1 VETYRL
7 TVEYEGTRYRGWQ
20 VQKNAKSVAGELLRA
35 LEVVGAPARELG
47 GSGRTDAGVHAL
59 AQTAHLRLAERR
71 DPEALRR
78 ALNAELAKDVH
89 VLALAPAPPRFHA
102 RHDAVS
108 RSYLYQLSRRRTA
121 FAKPFVWWIRERLDV
136 QAMGRAAALLPGRH
150 DFARFCERPAEQEST
165 ICHVESVTLAEAEA
179 LVLFRIVASHF
190 LWKMVRRLV
199 GALVRVG
206 TGQLGED
213 QLAALLAGGELPAGK
228 PRSGSSSSAPGLG
241 SAGTPAEWTAP
252 PSGLFLERVLYRGDP
267 PLGAPRPVT
276 PVALEPKASPLTPP
290 SPSSARAGRGPGRRP
305 RAGPRR

>member
-1 VETYRL
+1 VQSYRL

-20 VQKNAKSVAGELLRA
+20 VQKNARSVAGELLRA
-35 LEVVGAPARELG
+35 LEAVGAPVRELG

-59 AQTAHLRLAERR
+59 AQSAHLRLAERR

-102 RHDAVS
+102 RHDAVL

-121 FAKPFVWWIRERLDV
+121 FAKPFVWWVRDRLDL
-136 QAMGRAAALLPGRH
+136 AAIGRAAALIPGRH
-150 DFARFCERPAEQEST
+150 DFVRFCERPAEQEST
-165 ICHVESVTLAEAEA
+165 LCQVESVTVAEAEA
-179 LVLFRIVASHF
+179 LVLVRITASHF

-206 TGQLGED
+206 TGQLGD
-213 QLAALLAGGELPAGK
+213 QELALLLGGGALPPGRLGAGPGAAGAAG
-228 PRSGSSSSAPGLG
+228 SGG
-241 SAGTPAEWTAP
+241 SPAEWTAP

-267 PLGAPRPVT
+267 PLGLPRPVT
-276 PVALEPKASPLTPP
+276 PVPREPPGAALTPP
-290 SPSSARAGRGPGRRP
+290 SPSSARAGRAPGSRP